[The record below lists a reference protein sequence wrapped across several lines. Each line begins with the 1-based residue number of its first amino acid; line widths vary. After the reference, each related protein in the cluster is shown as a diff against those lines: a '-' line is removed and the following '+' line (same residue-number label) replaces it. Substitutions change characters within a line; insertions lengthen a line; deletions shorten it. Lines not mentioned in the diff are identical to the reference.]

1 MTYSTNLEPTQL
13 VADEVKHRARRWYHD
28 SERVPVARNHD
39 ADVEPR
45 YSSFVAQQIHKLGM
59 NTPPRIIDVGCGEG
73 LLASQLED
81 FEEYIGVDPDNSGIH
96 AGYSALSAKVKFIRA
111 GVENIPPSVADADII
126 VSSLNLA
133 LWDDPIRRCIDLR
146 KRLSFGGR
154 ILIIDLLRTGSR
166 IEYAASNEL
175 NQFLIDQHNASLT
188 PEDLKVLCRKALP
201 SAEIST
207 FTDNRET
214 IVPAIDTASDYGNL
228 FFINYQEA

>member
-1 MTYSTNLEPTQL
+1 
-13 VADEVKHRARRWYHD
+13 
-28 SERVPVARNHD
+28 
-39 ADVEPR
+39 
-45 YSSFVAQQIHKLGM
+45 M